1 MLESVKQKYP
11 TFSGLS
17 TAFSSSLQPVLLSDL
32 DKAYSDK
39 SPTIGDLDRMYEFGA
54 SSLWV
59 KTQLMGIDFVSST
72 KEDADMNALIEF
84 SNLFCRQ
91 YHGIKLTEFL
101 LFVARFKLGQYGKFY
116 GYFDM
121 LTIGD
126 AFKKFMRERSYEMEL
141 IERKRSNQR
150 IDEIVVDFEQYH
162 VPPDYIQAEI
172 DQHKNKF
179 ENK

>member
-1 MLESVKQKYP
+1 
-11 TFSGLS
+11 
-17 TAFSSSLQPVLLSDL
+17 
-32 DKAYSDK
+32 
-39 SPTIGDLDRMYEFGA
+39 
-54 SSLWV
+54 
-59 KTQLMGIDFVSST
+59 MGIDFVSST